1 MELFGLDLGD
11 ERRLAG
17 LAADGVERAVPHLE
31 RHDLA
36 ADEADLVDPVDR
48 GVLPEPHVDGVHAP
62 AVSRRGRAHRQSA
75 PLRERAEHVVEGA
88 ALRRQLVDRDRRGRR
103 QLCPPHDTGALEVAE
118 PSREDVRADAGERVR
133 EIGVA
138 PLAEHQ
144 LAHDEQ
150 RPAIPD
156 QVEGVGDG
164 AVLVVALHGHDR

>member
-1 MELFGLDLGD
+1 VERLRLDLGD
-11 ERRLAG
+11 ERRLAR

-36 ADEADLVDPVDR
+36 ADEADLVDPVD
-48 GVLPEPHVDGVHAP
+48 GGIGPEPHVDGVHAP
-62 AVSRRGRAHRQSA
+62 AVSRRGRAHRLPA

-88 ALRRQLVDRDRRGRR
+88 PLRRQLVDRHRRRRR
-103 QLCPPHDTGALEVAE
+103 QLRPPHDTGALQVAE

-156 QVEGVGDG
+156 QVEGMGNG
-164 AVLVVALHGHDR
+164 AVLVIALHGHDR